1 MNEKFYSVSRI
12 EDGVAVLEFPDGSF
26 NEVPFSL
33 LPQDVKE
40 GNILVPD
47 EEGNLIHDFNEEEE
61 RKKLILS
68 LEDDIFG

>member
-1 MNEKFYSVSRI
+1 MNDKFYSVSRI

-47 EEGNLIHDFNEEEE
+47 EEGNLIHDFKEEEE

-68 LEDDIFG
+68 LQDDIFG